1 MYASVCTHVCVH
13 GCIYGPEARRSH
25 HLIMQMCMDM
35 HSNTYT
41 PQMCTGMHAL
51 TYTPPC
57 TCVQMH
63 LRCCGTC
70 VCVCVCVY
78 HVNVGGCNVHRDSA
92 RMQVRESKASEG
104 KGKLKGERE
113 RERERERRREREG
126 ERGREREKESE
137 RERKRERV
145 RTFKKKH
152 AICTQ
157 GLRTICPSI
166 PSHPAAITGSSLSGN
181 TTHDPGNVQAESPSA
196 CVVLLRIFVP
206 QSQPPV
212 AAVYTA

>member
-1 MYASVCTHVCVH
+1 MGPKHAGLTISSCRCAWTCTQIHTRLRCAQACTHLHTRPRVHAYKCICVVV
-13 GCIYGPEARRSH
+13 AR
-25 HLIMQMCMDM
+25 
-35 HSNTYT
+35 
-41 PQMCTGMHAL
+41 
-51 TYTPPC
+51 
-57 TCVQMH
+57 
-63 LRCCGTC
+63 
-70 VCVCVCVY
+70 VCVCVY

-104 KGKLKGERE
+104 KGERE

-145 RTFKKKH
+145 STFKKKH

-196 CVVLLRIFVP
+196 CVSACVVLLRIFVP
-206 QSQPPV
+206 QSQQPPV

>member
-1 MYASVCTHVCVH
+1 MGPKHAGLTISSCRCAWTCTQIHTRLRCAQACTHLHTRPRVHAYKCICVVV
-13 GCIYGPEARRSH
+13 AR
-25 HLIMQMCMDM
+25 
-35 HSNTYT
+35 
-41 PQMCTGMHAL
+41 
-51 TYTPPC
+51 
-57 TCVQMH
+57 
-63 LRCCGTC
+63 

-145 RTFKKKH
+145 STFKKKH

-181 TTHDPGNVQAESPSA
+181 TTHDLGNVQAESPSA

-206 QSQPPV
+206 QSQQPPV